1 MLLIRLFYLLSMH
14 FVTIELIM
22 AQEIPLYSGSIPNSI
37 KAANEE
43 YADSSRGILIV
54 HKVSVPTLTIFLPS
68 KEKSTGAAVVIC
80 PGGGYGILAA
90 GHEGFDVA
98 KKLNELGVAAFVL
111 KYRIPD
117 NKVMI
122 EKELGPL
129 QDAQKA
135 LEMVR
140 KNARKWNVDP
150 KRVGIMGFSAGGHL
164 AATVGTNP
172 SLVAGRRIKKT
183 ARPDFMILIYPVI
196 SFTDS
201 VGHIGS
207 RNQLLGK
214 NPPHPKVILFSN
226 ELQVTDK
233 TPPAFLVHAKD
244 DDGVS
249 YKNSMLYHKALQQHG
264 ISTDIYLFEKG
275 GHGFGMNNPLSA
287 VQWMDKLMD
296 WLKKNDWLKM

>member
-122 EKELGPL
+122 EKELGPF

-135 LEMVR
+135 LEIVR